1 MQHLIVSIV
10 ATAIVSYLIGSMNSA
25 LTLMKIIYHQD
36 IREYGSKNAGL
47 TNVLRVYGKKA
58 ALITLVTDLA
68 KGIIAVL
75 LSRLIFT
82 LASPEIT
89 DLRFVGFIASLF
101 AVLGHIFPVYYKFK
115 GGKGI
120 LIAATTLLVTDPV
133 VFAIVIPLFAI
144 LVAITRYVSLSS
156 IITASVYPFA
166 VLITEYLR
174 GYPQNIVLINTGL
187 VAVIC
192 FFLIFMHRPNI
203 KRLREGTENKFS
215 FGSKKEK

>member
-1 MQHLIVSIV
+1 
-10 ATAIVSYLIGSMNSA
+10 MNSA
-25 LTLMKIIYHQD
+25 LTLMKIIYRQD

-58 ALITLVTDLA
+58 ALITLITDLA
-68 KGIIAVL
+68 KGVIAVL
-75 LSRLIFT
+75 LGRLIFMHS
-82 LASPEIT
+82 APEIT

-144 LVAITRYVSLSS
+144 LVAITKYVSLSS

-166 VLITEYLR
+166 VLVTEYLR
-174 GYPQNIVLINTGL
+174 GYPLNIVLINTGL